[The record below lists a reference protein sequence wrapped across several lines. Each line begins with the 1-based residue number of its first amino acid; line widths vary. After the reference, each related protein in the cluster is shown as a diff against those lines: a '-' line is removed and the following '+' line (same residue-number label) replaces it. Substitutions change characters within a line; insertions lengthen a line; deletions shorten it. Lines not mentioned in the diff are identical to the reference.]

1 MVIMKRKNYINL
13 NSIRSI
19 KKVLPRF
26 LSLMIMSMLGVFTF
40 SGLQATSPD
49 MLNTIDKYL
58 DVANTYDIKIVST
71 MGLVNNDI
79 EKIKEIDGIKEVEG
93 SYSKDIIIKNAENEI
108 VINVASMPNSIN
120 QLKLIEGRLPVSK
133 DEIVVEA
140 NMLTKNNLKIGDTLN
155 LDDDVFYNKNVKI
168 VGTVDSSLYF
178 NNTKMQQNR
187 GNTNIGAGKIDYYT
201 YIPSENFNQDY
212 YSAIYLT
219 VTGALDKKT
228 SSEQYTD
235 LISKVSN
242 KLEDIKLTQEKAR
255 YDSLYKELE
264 EKINKNEKD
273 ANKELADAKK
283 ELDNAK
289 KELNNGKKE
298 LNNASTQLKNFK
310 KQLDNAKVKLD
321 NTKKQLNDTKLELE
335 NSKNYITE
343 IEYNYGIKQYNQGML
358 QYQKGLKEYNT
369 NLAKYN
375 KSEKEYNKNLKT
387 YETNLKKYEDG
398 LKEYN
403 KNKKELEQKINNA
416 REELKEIE
424 EPTWYIYDRTDYSTY
439 SDYIDDTNSITNLS
453 KLFPTVF
460 FAVAI
465 LISLISMNRMVEEDR
480 LEIGTLKSLGFSNN
494 TIMSK
499 YLLFSFLATILGGII
514 GSTLG
519 LTIIPLIIFNIYG
532 LLFDIPN
539 FQYTLNLGT
548 TILSFAIIILC
559 VCGTTVITVRKVLLE
574 KPSDLMRPKAPK
586 SGKRV
591 FLEKIKVIWNHIN
604 FSKKI
609 TIRNLFRYKKRVMAT
624 VIGIAGCT
632 ALMLCGFGIRDA
644 IVDIVDMQYNNI
656 YKFDASIY
664 TKNLK
669 KKNIAEVFDN
679 KNITKLA
686 QSQTISGKLKDIDV
700 NMFITENNE
709 VLSDV
714 VNLIDVKTKEID
726 KLETGKVIITDKL
739 ADLLGYKVGDTIEIL
754 GANNKSYKY
763 EISAIVKNYLGHF
776 IYMDKDTFEMS
787 EEKYEP
793 NLIYINT
800 DSVELEEQ
808 NEIKSQLLE
817 KDEIINVSFKSS
829 LMESADNMLK
839 SLNKVVAILILLAA
853 MLAFVV
859 LYNLS
864 NINITERKREIS
876 TLKVLGFY
884 DNEVDNYITKE
895 TVILT
900 IIGIVFG
907 LVAGFYLT
915 KTVISTLE
923 IDKARFI
930 YNIKPIS
937 YLLATALSVIFTF
950 VVNIIT
956 HFHLKKIDMIES
968 LKSIE

>member
-1 MVIMKRKNYINL
+1 MVTMKRKNYVKL
-13 NSIRSI
+13 NTMRSI
-19 KKVLPRF
+19 KKALPRF
-26 LSLMIMSMLGVFTF
+26 LSLMTMSMLGVFTF

-49 MLNTIDKYL
+49 MLKTIDKYL
-58 DVANTYDIKIVST
+58 DSANTYDIKIVST
-71 MGLVNNDI
+71 MGLVDDDI
-79 EKIKEIDGIKEVEG
+79 KRIKEIEGVKEVQG

-108 VINVASMPNSIN
+108 VINIASIPNSIN
-120 QLKLIEGRLPVSK
+120 QLKLIEGNLPSSK
-133 DEIVVEA
+133 DEIVVEP

-155 LDDDVFYNKNVKI
+155 LDDDTFYNKNVKI

-178 NNTKMQQNR
+178 NNTDMQQNR
-187 GNTNIGAGKIDYYT
+187 GNTNIGTGEINYYT
-201 YIPSENFNQDY
+201 YMSSENFNQDY
-212 YSAIYLT
+212 YSVIYLT
-219 VTGALDKKT
+219 VEGALEEKT
-228 SSEQYTD
+228 SSKEYTN
-235 LISKVSN
+235 LINDVNN
-242 KLEDIKLTQEKAR
+242 KLEDIKSVQEKAR

-264 EKINKNEKD
+264 DKINENEKD
-273 ANKELADAKK
+273 ANKELDDAKK

-289 KELNNGKKE
+289 KELDSGKKE
-298 LNNASTQLKNFK
+298 LNSANNQLKNFK
-310 KQLDNAKVKLD
+310 KQLDNAKKELD
-321 NTKKQLNDTKLELE
+321 NTKKQLDDTKLKLE
-335 NSKNYITE
+335 NSKEYITE
-343 IEYNYGIKQYNQGML
+343 TDYNYGIEQYNQGLL
-358 QYQKGLKEYNT
+358 QYQNGLKEYQT
-369 NLAKYN
+369 NLEKYN
-375 KSEKEYNKNLKT
+375 KSKKEYNNNLKT

-403 KNKKELEQKINNA
+403 ENKKEVEKKINDA

-465 LISLISMNRMVEEDR
+465 LISLISMNRMVEDDR
-480 LEIGTLKSLGFSNN
+480 LEIGTLKSLGFLNN
-494 TIMSK
+494 NIMSK

-514 GSTLG
+514 GSILG

-532 LLFDIPN
+532 MLFDIPN
-539 FQYTLNLGT
+539 FQFSLNIGT
-548 TILSFAIIILC
+548 TILSFAIIIGC
-559 VCGTTVITVRKVLLE
+559 VCGTTIITVRKVLLE

-591 FLEKIKVIWNHIN
+591 FLEKIKIIWNHIN

-644 IVDIVDMQYNNI
+644 IVDIVDMQYNSI
-656 YKFDASIY
+656 YKFDAIVY
-664 TKNLK
+664 TKKLQEK
-669 KKNIAEVFDN
+669 DITEIFDN
-679 KNITKLA
+679 KDITKLM
-686 QSQTISGKLKDIDV
+686 QSQTISGKSKDINV

-709 VLSDV
+709 VLSEV
-714 VNLIDVKTKEID
+714 ANLIDAQTEQID

-739 ADLLGYKVGDTIEIL
+739 ADLLGYNVGDTIEIL
-754 GANNKSYKY
+754 DVNNKSYKY
-763 EISAIVKNYLGHF
+763 EISAVVKNYLGHF
-776 IYMDKDTFEMS
+776 IYMDKATFEMS

-793 NLIYINT
+793 NVVYININ
-800 DSVELEEQ
+800 EIEGQ
-808 NEIKSQLLE
+808 NEIASQLLE

-829 LMESADNMLK
+829 LMESSDNMLK

-884 DNEVDNYITKE
+884 DKEVDNYITKE

-900 IIGIVFG
+900 IIGIAFG
-907 LVAGFYLT
+907 LLAGFYLT
-915 KTVISTLE
+915 KIVISTLE
-923 IDKARFI
+923 IEKARFI

-937 YLLATALSVIFTF
+937 YLLATALSGIFTF
-950 VVNIIT
+950 IVNIIT
-956 HFHLKKIDMIES
+956 HFQLKKIDMIES
-968 LKSIE
+968 LKSVE